1 MTHTHTHQVHQNPT
15 VSLLGISPKRFSTPK
30 SKGFG
35 CWLLFMKGAEEKLE
49 TRFRHLGVDI
59 FGAAPSFLRYI
70 SYTYQDMNVI
80 DSRYMCVCVF

>member
-1 MTHTHTHQVHQNPT
+1 MTHTHTHNKYIKTLQ
-15 VSLLGISPKRFSTPK
+15 ISQERFSTPK

-35 CWLLFMKGAEEKLE
+35 CWLLFMEGAEEKLE
-49 TRFRHLGVDI
+49 TRFRHLGVDM